1 MKGKNINMKKENGR
15 TILGLLVTLVILI
28 ILVGVAI
35 AMVVEKPDNSAN
47 TQNQEANNTVQTT
60 IK

>member
-1 MKGKNINMKKENGR
+1 MKKENGR

-28 ILVGVAI
+28 ILIGVAI